1 MKYKD
6 YNDHELIMMMRESSE
21 EAKDILF
28 DKYKYII
35 DIELKKYSNIANILG
50 YDYNDLFQDALVG
63 FSDAIVNYR
72 DDKEASLPSFITL
85 CVDRRLQ
92 YAIRSI
98 NNKKSRMQS
107 ESLSLEYVYD
117 NATSPLRETISDNSA
132 NDPLFK
138 MLNEEG
144 YKELNDRIKKALS
157 NKEYEVYEYM
167 IKGLKYN
174 EIAMILGK
182 KPKQIDNAMQR
193 IKGKI
198 RKIVNKF

>member
-1 MKYKD
+1 MKYED
-6 YNDHELIMMMRESSE
+6 YNDQELIMMTRESSE

-28 DKYKYII
+28 DKYRYII

-50 YDYNDLFQDALVG
+50 YDYNDLYQDALVG
-63 FSDAIVNYR
+63 FSDALVNYR

-92 YAIRSI
+92 YSIRSI
-98 NNKKSRMQS
+98 NNKKSRFQS

-117 NATSPLRETISDNSA
+117 NDSLPLMETISDNSQ

-138 MLNEEG
+138 LMNEEE
-144 YKELNDRIKKALS
+144 YKELNEKIKSVLS
-157 NKEYEVYEYM
+157 SNEYEVYEFM

-174 EIAMILGK
+174 EIALLLNRES
-182 KPKQIDNAMQR
+182 KQIDNAMQR
-193 IKGKI
+193 IKNKI
-198 RKIVNKF
+198 KKIVNK

>member
-144 YKELNDRIKKALS
+144 YKELKDRIKKALS

-182 KPKQIDNAMQR
+182 EPKQIDNAMQR
-193 IKGKI
+193 IKNKI
-198 RKIVNKF
+198 KKIIN